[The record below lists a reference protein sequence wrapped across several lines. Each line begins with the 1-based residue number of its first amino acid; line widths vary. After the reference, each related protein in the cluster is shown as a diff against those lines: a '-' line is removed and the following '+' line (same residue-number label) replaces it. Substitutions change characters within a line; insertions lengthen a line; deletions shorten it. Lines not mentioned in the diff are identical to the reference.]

1 MTMTQRSIL
10 AALLSLSASFTAA
23 AEKPA
28 PSFRVYLGTY
38 TQNAESK
45 GIYTS
50 VLDTSSGKLAEP
62 VLAATVENPS
72 FLVLHPNGKS
82 LYAASEVKQGEKMTG
97 LVYAFAID
105 TATGALRA
113 LNHQSSEGGGPCH
126 ITVSSTGK
134 HLLVANYS
142 AGNIASLPIAE
153 DGSLGAA
160 VSVIQHEGSSVN
172 KDRQKGPHAHAINLD
187 PAGRFAFANDLGID
201 KVLAYAFDDK
211 GTLKAQESAH
221 VSVPPGSGPR
231 HFTFHPSGR
240 YAYVNNELFSN
251 VTAFR
256 YDADKGKLEEL
267 HTLSTLPADFTGT
280 SSTAEVQCS
289 ADGRFVYVSN
299 RGHDSIAIFSVDEK
313 TGKLTAAGHVSTQGK
328 TPRNFRIDPSGR
340 YLVAANQGTGN
351 VVVFAIDPKTGG
363 LTPTGSSINV
373 ARPVCVKFAA
383 MP

>member
-1 MTMTQRSIL
+1 MAMTQRSL
-10 AALLSLSASFTAA
+10 AALFLSLSASFTSA

-38 TQNAESK
+38 TNTESK

-62 VLAATVENPS
+62 TLAATVEDPS
-72 FLVLHPNGKS
+72 FLVLHPSGRF
-82 LYAASEVKQGEKMTG
+82 LYAASEVEQGGKKAG

-105 TATGALRA
+105 PTTGALRV
-113 LNHQSSEGGGPCH
+113 LNHQSSEGGAPCH
-126 ITVSSTGK
+126 LTVSSTGRN
-134 HLLVANYS
+134 LLVANYS
-142 AGNIASLPIAE
+142 GGNIASLPIAE

-160 VSVIQHEGSSVN
+160 LSVIQHEGSSVN
-172 KDRQKGPHAHAINLD
+172 KDRQTRPHAHAINLD
-187 PAGRFAFANDLGID
+187 PSDRFAFAADLGID

-211 GTLKAQESAH
+211 GMLKAQESAH

-240 YAYVNNELFSN
+240 YAYLNNELFSN

-256 YDADKGKLEEL
+256 YDAATGKLEEL
-267 HTLSTLPADFTGT
+267 QTSSTLPADFAGT

-313 TGKLTAAGHVSTQGK
+313 TGKLTAGGHVSTGGK

-340 YLVAANQGTGN
+340 YLVAANQGSGN

-373 ARPVCVKFAA
+373 ARPVCVKFAS